1 MSCGMEQYPI
11 IIILFELKSP
21 PHIHTHGYRA
31 VVLKGTMTNPF
42 DGEENPPEME
52 PGSYWAVKAGEK
64 HTTACVSDTPCE
76 FLMWGGEKFDFI
88 ADE

>member
-1 MSCGMEQYPI
+1 
-11 IIILFELKSP
+11 
-21 PHIHTHGYRA
+21 
-31 VVLKGTMTNPF
+31 MTNPF

-52 PGSYWAVKAGEK
+52 PGSYWAVKTCEK

>member
-1 MSCGMEQYPI
+1 
-11 IIILFELKSP
+11 
-21 PHIHTHGYRA
+21 
-31 VVLKGTMTNPF
+31 MTNPF

-52 PGSYWAVKAGEK
+52 PGSCWAVKTYEK